1 MTEKEQDFF
10 YQATI
15 RICGNLNLD
24 VMLPDCYAFIKKF
37 IPTNGLVMALYNLD
51 AKISEALSIVA
62 DPELDLNTKTLPL
75 TSEAITHLKNLE
87 KKDPMHS
94 NFIVNNPW
102 EDPVSKIGWEALGKK
117 EISCIL
123 SLLKVGGEKMG
134 IVALVAK
141 GYNRYKRHDLEL
153 FSLLREPF
161 AIAMAN
167 AQKHQEVI
175 RLKEILADDNRYL
188 TRQMSKAIGDE
199 IIGKDFGLVDVME
212 MVRQVAPLSSQVLL
226 LGETGVGKEVI
237 ANTIHRTSARSNGP
251 FIKVNCGAIP
261 ESLVDSELF
270 GHEKGAFTGAVKQRR
285 GCFERAHG
293 GTIFLDEIG
302 ELPFKVQVRL
312 LRVLQMREI
321 ERIGGAHPVPVD
333 IRIIT
338 ATHRDL
344 PAMVRQGTFREDL
357 WFRLNVFPI
366 TIPPLR
372 HRKMDIPALINFFVL
387 RKSKEMNLLV
397 TNKIEPG
404 CMEKLQEYHW
414 PGNVRELENIV
425 ERALIRSS
433 ANPGEKYLHFGEPDR
448 SSGQNVAA
456 PAVSLAT
463 LPVLRMDAA
472 MKSHIESVLDMTN
485 GKIQGDHGAASLLGL
500 PPSTLRNRM
509 RKLRVIYG
517 KARKDR

>member
-1 MTEKEQDFF
+1 
-10 YQATI
+10 
-15 RICGNLNLD
+15 
-24 VMLPDCYAFIKKF
+24 
-37 IPTNGLVMALYNLD
+37 
-51 AKISEALSIVA
+51 
-62 DPELDLNTKTLPL
+62 
-75 TSEAITHLKNLE
+75 
-87 KKDPMHS
+87 
-94 NFIVNNPW
+94 
-102 EDPVSKIGWEALGKK
+102 
-117 EISCIL
+117 
-123 SLLKVGGEKMG
+123 
-134 IVALVAK
+134 
-141 GYNRYKRHDLEL
+141 
-153 FSLLREPF
+153 
-161 AIAMAN
+161 
-167 AQKHQEVI
+167 
-175 RLKEILADDNRYL
+175 
-188 TRQMSKAIGDE
+188 
-199 IIGKDFGLVDVME
+199 ME

-237 ANTIHRTSARSNGP
+237 ANTIHHTSARSNGP

-312 LRVLQMREI
+312 LRVIQMREI
-321 ERIGGAHPVPVD
+321 ERIGGARPVPVD

-344 PAMVRQGTFREDL
+344 PAMVRKGTFREDL

-372 HRKMDIPALINFFVL
+372 HRKLDIPALINFFVL

-397 TNKIEPG
+397 ANKLEPG
-404 CMEKLQEYHW
+404 CMEKLQKYHW

-433 ANPGEKYLHFGEPDR
+433 ANPKEKYLRFDELDS
-448 SSGQNVAA
+448 SSGQNVTA
-456 PAVSLAT
+456 PASSLAS
-463 LPVLRMDAA
+463 LPVLKMDVA
-472 MKSHIESVLDMTN
+472 MKNHIESVLDLTN
-485 GKIQGDHGAASLLGL
+485 GKIQGDQGAASLLGL

-509 RKLRVIYG
+509 RKLGVVYG
-517 KARKDR
+517 KARKSR

>member
-302 ELPFKVQVRL
+302 ELPFKVQV
-312 LRVLQMREI
+312 
-321 ERIGGAHPVPVD
+321 
-333 IRIIT
+333 
-338 ATHRDL
+338 
-344 PAMVRQGTFREDL
+344 
-357 WFRLNVFPI
+357 
-366 TIPPLR
+366 
-372 HRKMDIPALINFFVL
+372 
-387 RKSKEMNLLV
+387 
-397 TNKIEPG
+397 
-404 CMEKLQEYHW
+404 
-414 PGNVRELENIV
+414 
-425 ERALIRSS
+425 
-433 ANPGEKYLHFGEPDR
+433 
-448 SSGQNVAA
+448 
-456 PAVSLAT
+456 
-463 LPVLRMDAA
+463 
-472 MKSHIESVLDMTN
+472 
-485 GKIQGDHGAASLLGL
+485 
-500 PPSTLRNRM
+500 
-509 RKLRVIYG
+509 
-517 KARKDR
+517 